1 MHSLRVTICGLGKII
16 EGEMK
21 LFDFFLRKQK
31 LIETYVFDYLSQWKA
46 CLEDFRNGMD
56 VYLTDGLGEKF
67 DYYVER
73 THKMESQ
80 ADDMRKKIEWE
91 MYSKALL
98 PESRGDILGFL
109 ETMDKIPNKAESIL
123 YQIQLQRL
131 KLPEELT
138 SSMRRVVNLTC
149 EVIQLVYEAATS
161 LIGQKGDIHKL
172 ADQIDDKESEC
183 DHAERDIIAKIFA
196 MDIETAEKALLKEL
210 IIELGTLTDRAE
222 NVSDRLVVLSVK
234 RRV

>member
-1 MHSLRVTICGLGKII
+1 
-16 EGEMK
+16 MK
-21 LFDFFLRKQK
+21 LFDFFWRKQR
-31 LIETYVFDYLSQWKA
+31 LIERYVFDYIDEWKK
-46 CLEDFRNGMD
+46 CLEDFKNAME
-56 VYLTDGLGEKF
+56 VYLKEGLGEKF

-109 ETMDKIPNKAESIL
+109 EMMDKIPNKAESIL

-131 KLPEELT
+131 KLPKELNPNIQRIVDL
-138 SSMRRVVNLTC
+138 SC
-149 EVIQLVYEAATS
+149 KAIQLVYEAAIALLS
-161 LIGQKGDIHKL
+161 QRGDIHKL
-172 ADQIDDKESEC
+172 ADKIDEKESEC
-183 DHAERDIIAKIFA
+183 DHAGRDIMAKIFT
-196 MDIETAEKALLKEL
+196 MDMDKAEKILLKEL
-210 IIELGTLTDRAE
+210 IVEFGTLTDRAE
-222 NVSDRLVVLSVK
+222 DVSDRLTLLSVK

>member
-1 MHSLRVTICGLGKII
+1 MR
-16 EGEMK
+16 

-31 LIETYVFDYLSQWKA
+31 LIEKYLFDYLEQWKT
-46 CLEDFRNGMD
+46 CLEDFKKAMQI
-56 VYLTDGLGEKF
+56 YLTDGLGEQF
-67 DYYVER
+67 DYYVEH
-73 THKMESQ
+73 THKMESR
-80 ADDMRKKIEWE
+80 ADDLRKKIEWE

-109 ETMDKIPNKAESIL
+109 EMMDKIPNKAESIL

-131 KLPEELT
+131 TLPEELT
-138 SSMRRVVNLTC
+138 PSMQRVVDLSC
-149 EVIQLVYEAATS
+149 EAIQLVYEAATN
-161 LIGQKGDIHKL
+161 LISQKGDIHKL

-183 DHAERDIIAKIFA
+183 DHAERDIIARIFA
-196 MDIETAEKALLKEL
+196 MDIDTAEKTLLKEL

-222 NVSDRLVVLSVK
+222 NVSDRLTLLSVK

>member
-1 MHSLRVTICGLGKII
+1 
-16 EGEMK
+16 MK
-21 LFDFFLRKQK
+21 LFDFFWKKQR
-31 LIETYVFDYLSQWKA
+31 LIERYVFDYIDEWKR
-46 CLEDFRNGMD
+46 CLEDFKNAME
-56 VYLTDGLGEKF
+56 VYLKEGLGEKF

-109 ETMDKIPNKAESIL
+109 EMMDKIPNKAESIL

-131 KLPEELT
+131 KLPKELNPNIQRIVDL
-138 SSMRRVVNLTC
+138 SC
-149 EVIQLVYEAATS
+149 KAIQLVYEAPIALLS
-161 LIGQKGDIHKL
+161 QRGDIHKL
-172 ADQIDDKESEC
+172 ADKIDEKESEC
-183 DHAERDIIAKIFA
+183 DHAGRDIMAKIFT
-196 MDIETAEKALLKEL
+196 MDMDKAEKILLKEL
-210 IIELGTLTDRAE
+210 IVEFGTLTDRAE
-222 NVSDRLVVLSVK
+222 NVSDKLTLLSVK

>member
-1 MHSLRVTICGLGKII
+1 MR
-16 EGEMK
+16 

-31 LIETYVFDYLSQWKA
+31 LVEEFVFDYLRQWRR
-46 CLEDFRNGMD
+46 CLEGFKNAMK

-67 DYYVER
+67 DYYVEH
-73 THKMESQ
+73 THKMESR
-80 ADDMRKKIEWE
+80 ADDLRKKIEWE

-131 KLPEELT
+131 KLPKELIPNIQRIVDL
-138 SSMRRVVNLTC
+138 SC
-149 EVIQLVYEAATS
+149 HAIQLVYEAATG
-161 LIGQKGDIHKL
+161 LISQKGDIHKL
-172 ADQIDDKESEC
+172 ADEIDDKESEC
-183 DHAERDIIAKIFA
+183 DHVERDTIAKIFT

-222 NVSDRLVVLSVK
+222 NVSDRLTILSVK